1 MMTLIPFK
9 YSAFSLQEFEAERRE
24 RLIVERFDSER
35 SEIRNI
41 SFPEDSSL

>member
-9 YSAFSLQEFEAERRE
+9 YSAFSLQKFEDRE
-24 RLIVERFDSER
+24 RLIVEKFDNEK